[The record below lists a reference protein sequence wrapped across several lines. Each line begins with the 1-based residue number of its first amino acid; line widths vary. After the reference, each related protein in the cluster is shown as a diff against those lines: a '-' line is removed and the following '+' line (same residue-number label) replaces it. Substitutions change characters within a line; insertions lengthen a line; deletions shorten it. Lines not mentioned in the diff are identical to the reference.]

1 MNDRNAKF
9 KIGVAST
16 ASTLYEFQ
24 PNGTAAVN
32 NLRTSRL
39 SAMRVLSMGNVVL
52 AIAFNSASDSK
63 GPFFVSPR
71 TLAAIGA
78 SGRVI

>member
-1 MNDRNAKF
+1 MNERNAKF
-9 KIGVAST
+9 KIGIAST

-24 PNGTAAVN
+24 PNGTASVN
-32 NLRTSRL
+32 DLRTGRL
-39 SAMRVLSMGNVVL
+39 LAIRVLSLGNVVL

-63 GPFFVSPR
+63 GPFFVSPQ